1 MLLALAQP
9 GAAHDMGSGAH
20 GGQVVDVKG
29 HHVEFTVKDTVITV
43 YLTDDKDGPIAS
55 AGAQAKALVQDAG
68 KSASISLAPA
78 EPNLLTGTLTEPLSA
93 GARSSLL
100 GNWPMDMKSSPA
112 SSRSNH
118 PNCTSMSRE
127 HNYA

>member
-1 MLLALAQP
+1 MKRNALVIGVLLALAGP
-9 GAAHDMGSGAH
+9 SAAHDMGSGPH

-68 KSASISLAPA
+68 KSDTVSLTPL
-78 EPNLLTGTLTEPLSA
+78 EPNVLTGTLSAPLSA
-93 GARSSLL
+93 GAKVVVAGKLADGHEILARFVA
-100 GNWPMDMKSSPA
+100 K
-112 SSRSNH
+112 
-118 PNCTSMSRE
+118 
-127 HNYA
+127 